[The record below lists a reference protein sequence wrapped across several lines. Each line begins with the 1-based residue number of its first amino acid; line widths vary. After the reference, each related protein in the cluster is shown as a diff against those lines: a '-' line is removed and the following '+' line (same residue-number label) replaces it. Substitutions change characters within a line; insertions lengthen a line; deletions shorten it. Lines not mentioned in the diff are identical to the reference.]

1 MDIPLAIAAAPLNTS
16 DSLDMEVSNR
26 VAQLLLPP
34 PGRLILRSSTC
45 LPLRHV
51 VALTEYLNAGTRA
64 ELFQFGLA
72 ESTSCERNR
81 AVLFH
86 QEQRWNV
93 IDAQVIAQLIAI

>member
-34 PGRLILRSSTC
+34 PGRLILRPSTR
-45 LPLRHV
+45 LPFGHV
-51 VALTEYLNAGTRA
+51 VALAENLNAGTHA
-64 ELFQFGLA
+64 ELFKFRLA

-86 QEQRWNV
+86 QEQRRNV
-93 IDAQVIAQLIAI
+93 IDAQGIA